1 MYLSDPSNPPTHA
14 ADDDV
19 HASSG
24 GGYPSCVPVPPAARA
39 ALIAGLVGAALFPT
53 VYLLDGLLRPGYRTL
68 VDPISALAIGS
79 GGWVQAVNFIVY
91 GVVMVVSAWGWR
103 VALAP
108 GRAAILYPATRI
120 LSGLALVATGVVHQ
134 GPVHNVVSYLSLIA
148 TVIGRFALAARLPG
162 LPGWR
167 GWPAAAVATA
177 LVEMGLLAAFGAL
190 TTPTGGG
197 GIFEKLATIAV
208 ATFIIALTARTLL
221 HGGRIPHASR

>member
-1 MYLSDPSNPPTHA
+1 MH
-14 ADDDV
+14 
-19 HASSG
+19 G
-24 GGYPSCVPVPPAARA
+24 
-39 ALIAGLVGAALFPT
+39 
-53 VYLLDGLLRPGYRTL
+53 LRPALSSVTPPGSRRGRIRSKA
-68 VDPISALAIGS
+68 DPAIASQVEGHTPTAGRS
-79 GGWVQAVNFIVY
+79 SSILNVNFIVY

-148 TVIGRFALAARLPG
+148 TVIGLFALAARLPG